1 MEKKLRLNGIM
12 LGQCFEMLKLNDWLK
27 QYKLLQTKGP
37 IFLSLGQGLD
47 RMPTLFL
54 RKFDGILGLYC
65 IFWPIFYFMQM
76 GPNLIV
82 PMA

>member
-1 MEKKLRLNGIM
+1 M

-65 IFWPIFYFMQM
+65 IFWPNFYFMQM

>member
-1 MEKKLRLNGIM
+1 MFWDAKTQRLVKT
-12 LGQCFEMLKLNDWLK
+12 E
-27 QYKLLQTKGP
+27 YKLLQTKVP
-37 IFLSLGQGLD
+37 IFLSQDD

-65 IFWPIFYFMQM
+65 IFWPNFYFMQM